1 MISDSE
7 DSSGKCSAE
16 DKEPPVTG
24 LIGATISGVTLP
36 VGTISSAR
44 KVPQISPSATAS
56 PLSNKEILHIQVAVV
71 SPQ

>member
-1 MISDSE
+1 
-7 DSSGKCSAE
+7 
-16 DKEPPVTG
+16 VTG

-56 PLSNKEILHIQVAVV
+56 PLSNKEILHIVAVV
-71 SPQ
+71 FPQRVMQFDALIVKLRFSMFD